1 MRINA
6 EKIGDFISKAC
17 DLFNAYIDVFIRKRH
32 EYAGPDAKIII
43 STLDGEIIATPE
55 TLNAIS
61 LAYQIAGESCARDK
75 CYINAVHYHKVERQI
90 FVALDK
96 SGYYDIK

>member
-6 EKIGDFISKAC
+6 EKIDAFISKAC

-43 STLDGEIIATPE
+43 NTLDGEITATPE

-61 LAYQIAGESCARDK
+61 LAYQIAAESCSQDK
-75 CYINAVHYHKVERQI
+75 CYINAEHYHKVEWQI

>member
-6 EKIGDFISKAC
+6 EKIGAFISKAC

-32 EYAGPDAKIII
+32 EYAGSGAKIIVN
-43 STLDGEIIATPE
+43 TLDGEITATPE

-61 LAYQIAGESCARDK
+61 LAYQIAGESCARHK
-75 CYINAVHYHKVERQI
+75 CYINSVHCHKV
-90 FVALDK
+90 
-96 SGYYDIK
+96 

>member
-6 EKIGDFISKAC
+6 EKIDAFISKAC

-43 STLDGEIIATPE
+43 NTLDGEITATPE

-61 LAYQIAGESCARDK
+61 LAYQKAGDMYALDK
-75 CYINAVHYHKVERQI
+75 CYILSAHYHTVDQQI
-90 FVALDK
+90 FRVLGKA
-96 SGYYDIK
+96 SYYNIK